1 MRTGLNTL
9 NHFWKRWSKEYL
21 LELRD
26 AYRTQRASQ
35 TSTPAKPGDVVVVHD
50 DDHPRGYWKLAV
62 IEKLIVGRDRLA
74 CGAVLQ
80 LSSKDGQHT
89 TLQRPLQRLY
99 PLEIS
104 SEDPSSAMDH
114 NPHCDTE
121 EPDCS
126 EPEPDQPDSTLGDQH
141 KIPASRPQRR
151 SATTARARFKE
162 WSKDF
167 LTDSD
172 TT

>member
-1 MRTGLNTL
+1 M
-9 NHFWKRWSKEYL
+9 
-21 LELRD
+21 
-26 AYRTQRASQ
+26 
-35 TSTPAKPGDVVVVHD
+35 
-50 DDHPRGYWKLAV
+50 
-62 IEKLIVGRDRLA
+62 IEKLIVGRDGLA
-74 CGAVLQ
+74 RGAVLQ

-89 TLQRPLQRLY
+89 TFQRPLQRLH

-104 SEDPSSAMDH
+104 SEDPSSAVDQT
-114 NPHCDTE
+114 PHCDTK

-126 EPEPDQPDSTLGDQH
+126 EPEPDSDELDPTLGNQQ
-141 KIPASRPQRR
+141 KIPPSRPQRR

-162 WSKDF
+162 WSKDV